1 MFMSGST
8 RAPTHLTGRDIQL
21 CDSESPLLPANLQ
34 VLSWERGAGGGRSDQ
49 GRREVGRAGWGK
61 WRVVMKET
69 GL

>member
-34 VLSWERGAGGGRSDQ
+34 VLSWERGAGGGDLIKR
-49 GRREVGRAGWGK
+49 GEKWAGRAGESGEW
-61 WRVVMKET
+61 
-69 GL
+69 L